1 MSPNSGLDVILLFLE
16 KSSGIALL
24 VMGVLSLY
32 FIAILWV
39 FIYRYVNLSI
49 LKANEKSALESRFK
63 NSRGLLDGKSVL
75 ERCLKSGLPISRELL
90 DVCKAK
96 LSKEA
101 TSGLTFL
108 SIVASTAP
116 FIGLFGTIVKILDA
130 FAKLGVTQE
139 GTLSAMAPVISE
151 ALIATAAGILVA
163 IPAYSFHLLIRRR
176 AYDVISIVE
185 MHINLIL
192 SKKDGDE

>member
-1 MSPNSGLDVILLFLE
+1 MDVILLFLE

-24 VMGVLSLY
+24 VMGVLSIY
-32 FIAILWV
+32 FIVILWV
-39 FIYRYVNLSI
+39 FIYRYINLSV
-49 LKANEKSALESRFK
+49 LEASEKSALENRFRDSK
-63 NSRGLLDGKSVL
+63 SLLGGKSVL
-75 ERCLKSGLPISRELL
+75 DRCLKSGRPISRELL
-90 DVCKAK
+90 DVCKTK
-96 LSKEA
+96 VSKDA

-139 GTLSAMAPVISE
+139 GTLNAIAPVISE

-163 IPAYSFHLLIRRR
+163 IPAYSFHLIIRRK
-176 AYDVISIVE
+176 AYDVVNTVE

-192 SKKDGDE
+192 SKKEKDE